1 MKFIAILH
9 QFNAALKIKYTH
21 RLLPSIY
28 QAINTLL
35 RCRTDTAGG
44 VRNSTARTVMRPPF
58 NPILV
63 GIAVVLNVKTIKRH
77 NGLTTNSQ
85 SICPSSILW

>member
-9 QFNAALKIKYTH
+9 QFKAALKIKYTH

-44 VRNSTARTVMRPPF
+44 IETPLP
-58 NPILV
+58 
-63 GIAVVLNVKTIKRH
+63 
-77 NGLTTNSQ
+77 GL
-85 SICPSSILW
+85 